1 MYKLNDERMFC
12 DISDNTAIIID
23 SQVGTYYGMNY
34 FSTEI
39 LQSIT
44 NGVKLETIIDQL
56 QKIPNCPENITQN
69 LELFVSELVNKNIII
84 EDNSLSYENHT
95 FSNDVAIA
103 DNFKLVVDEFE
114 DFKEIIFADV
124 IINDLESLSN

>member
-44 NGVKLETIIDQL
+44 NGVKLETIIAQL
-56 QKIPNCPENITQN
+56 QKIPNCPENIAQN

-84 EDNSLSYENHT
+84 EDKSQSCENHS

-103 DNFKLVVDEFE
+103 DNFKLIVDEFE

-124 IINDLESLSN
+124 VINDLESL